1 MSQTIRVLIADDH
14 TVVRQGIRHVLEGD
28 PVFTVV
34 GEAGTGAE
42 ALALALRERPD
53 VVLLDLTMPDGTG
66 IHVLQRLREQ
76 LPDIRVLVLSV
87 HDEREYVIESV
98 RAGAHGYLRKDST
111 PAEIRQGVRAV
122 QAGDSYFSPVVAR
135 HLTTALRGGPES
147 GDAGAGAAADL
158 TAREREVLVRVARGR
173 TNKETA
179 AELGIS
185 VRTVETHR
193 DNLMKKLKIHTVAG
207 LTKFAL
213 EQGLIP

>member
-1 MSQTIRVLIADDH
+1 MIRVLVADDH

-28 PVFTVV
+28 PEFSVV

-66 IHVLQRLREQ
+66 IHVLQRLRDQAPE
-76 LPDIRVLVLSV
+76 IRVLVLSV

-111 PAEIRQGVRAV
+111 PAEIRQAVRAV

-135 HLTTALRGGPES
+135 HLTAALRGG
-147 GDAGAGAAADL
+147 GGAPMPPTEDEGRRAPHRISRRGS
-158 TAREREVLVRVARGR
+158 ARC
-173 TNKETA
+173 
-179 AELGIS
+179 S
-185 VRTVETHR
+185 
-193 DNLMKKLKIHTVAG
+193 
-207 LTKFAL
+207 
-213 EQGLIP
+213 

>member
-1 MSQTIRVLIADDH
+1 MIRVLVADDH

-28 PVFTVV
+28 PEFSVV

-66 IHVLQRLREQ
+66 IHVLQRLRDQAPEM
-76 LPDIRVLVLSV
+76 RVLVLSV

-111 PAEIRQGVRAV
+111 PAEIRQAVRAV

-135 HLTTALRGGPES
+135 HLTAALRGG
-147 GDAGAGAAADL
+147 GGADATDGGGGAGGGPLRISRRGSAKCSWPWPAAGPTRRPRRSSGSACARWRH
-158 TAREREVLVRVARGR
+158 TA
-173 TNKETA
+173 TT
-179 AELGIS
+179 
-185 VRTVETHR
+185 
-193 DNLMKKLKIHTVAG
+193 
-207 LTKFAL
+207 
-213 EQGLIP
+213 